1 MSNKSDLLKSII
13 KGQVTESPALDR
25 FLKSRGLNPKTVT
38 KDQKVA
44 HSKLGQFK
52 KWQRDHATDLTTMGE
67 EVDKKDMVCFDI
79 PLLIRVLE
87 FTREDMS
94 SDIELHNLV
103 ERLINMR
110 HDVPLDM
117 SHYDEITQKLVKE
130 NHIAIAMGKM
140 LDDEGSMILN
150 QLDDIERNAKMIRD
164 YIGKDYEKQMPA
176 WVQAKVTL
184 ASDYINTVGAYLST
198 KNEDVKEAHDPWQ
211 DKHFGPTKVIKQK
224 YHVKT
229 DTKSYNVK
237 ADNEEHAHKLVT
249 KHSPGSKIVSIE
261 HKGRMMEEVEI
272 NELNKSTL
280 ASYAKKAT
288 DDATYH
294 SFSAGTR
301 SAKDP
306 QRLKD
311 DEKAMKR
318 QSGVNKAID
327 RLSKEEVEQA
337 DESYN
342 GPRGDKLIAVSHAA
356 HSAGDKEKS
365 KRAHTLAMKAGE
377 KYRSNPENRD
387 KAISHIMSGAN
398 KDYTSGKTRTND
410 SVEVDGDVIEE
421 KSIDPNSSFLNKVG
435 SFIHGSKTKTKP
447 KTSLSTMR
455 DAFKSD
461 AKKTSHQSSSSGG
474 NISYRLVRAEEV
486 VAEGSAALR
495 LAQALRKEREARE
508 LKDKSREAAEKN
520 EKARQQPTQ
529 QQEAALE
536 DPQSATQA
544 PYDCA
549 NNPDDTVPKGKKLIQ
564 MSKSARI
571 IKSIYKRKGMKEEI
585 YDTEKEGKSIATYG
599 KKPKL
604 SDNEKKIEA
613 VGGKPQAAAIMTG
626 GTTLT
631 GTPRDT
637 VEIDPMMKPPKP
649 GSLGQSDKPK
659 NNNR

>member
-1 MSNKSDLLKSII
+1 MSKASDLVKSIVKKSVGDKPTFGTDPRDPWSTKANI
-13 KGQVTESPALDR
+13 SEDAVLNK
-25 FLKSRGLNPKTVT
+25 FLKSRGINPLYVS

-44 HSKLGQFK
+44 HSK
-52 KWQRDHATDLTTMGE
+52 MGE
-67 EVDKKDMVCFDI
+67 FTKWKKDHMFEETDEKDMVCFDI

-87 FTREDMS
+87 FTREEMKT
-94 SDIELHNLV
+94 DIELHNMV

-117 SHYDEITQKLVKE
+117 THYDEITQKLVKE

-140 LDDEGSMILN
+140 LDDESGMVLT
-150 QLDDIERNAKMIRD
+150 QIEELERGCAMIRS
-164 YIGKDYEKQMPA
+164 YIGKDYEKQLPA
-176 WVQAKVTL
+176 WVQAKITL
-184 ASDYINTVGAYLST
+184 ATDYMSTVGNYLVS
-198 KNEDVKEAHDPWQ
+198 KNE
-211 DKHFGPTKVIKQK
+211 
-224 YHVKT
+224 
-229 DTKSYNVK
+229 NVK
-237 ADNEEHAHKLVT
+237 
-249 KHSPGSKIVSIE
+249 
-261 HKGRMMEEVEI
+261 EEVEI

-280 ASYAKKAT
+280 SSYAKKAT

-356 HSAGDKEKS
+356 YDAGDKAKS
-365 KRAHTLAMKAGE
+365 KRAHGLAMKAGE
-377 KYRSNPENRD
+377 RYRSNPVNRD

-398 KDYTSGKTRTND
+398 SDYTSGKTRTND
-410 SVEVDGDVIEE
+410 SVEIDGTPI
-421 KSIDPNSSFLNKVG
+421 
-435 SFIHGSKTKTKP
+435 
-447 KTSLSTMR
+447 
-455 DAFKSD
+455 
-461 AKKTSHQSSSSGG
+461 Q
-474 NISYRLVRAEEV
+474 
-486 VAEGSAALR
+486 EGSAAVR
-495 LAQALRKEREARE
+495 LAMALRKEREARE

-529 QQEAALE
+529 QQENTLDPKAATE
-536 DPQSATQA
+536 A
-544 PYDCA
+544 PNDCA
-549 NNPDDTVPKGKKLIQ
+549 NTPDDVAPKDKNKKLIQ

-571 IKSIYKRKGMKEEI
+571 IKSIYNRKNMKEETF
-585 YDTEKEGKSIATYG
+585 DTEKEDKSVATYG

-604 SDNEKKIEA
+604 TDNEKKIEA
-613 VGGKPQAAAIMTG
+613 VGGKTQAAAIMTG

-637 VEIDPMMKPPKP
+637 VEIDPMMKLKP
-649 GSLGQSDKPK
+649 GLMGQSGQAIKPK

>member
-1 MSNKSDLLKSII
+1 MSKRSDLVKSII
-13 KGQVTESPALDR
+13 KSNVDELTEDAVLNT
-25 FLKSRGLNPKTVT
+25 FLKSRGLNPLHVS

-44 HSKLGQFK
+44 HSKMGEFL
-52 KWQRDHATDLTTMGE
+52 KWKRDHM
-67 EVDKKDMVCFDI
+67 
-79 PLLIRVLE
+79 
-87 FTREDMS
+87 
-94 SDIELHNLV
+94 
-103 ERLINMR
+103 
-110 HDVPLDM
+110 
-117 SHYDEITQKLVKE
+117 YE

-140 LDDEGSMILN
+140 LDDESGMVLT
-150 QLDDIERNAKMIRD
+150 QIEELERGCAMIRS
-164 YIGKDYEKQMPA
+164 YIGKDYEKQLPA
-176 WVQAKVTL
+176 WVQAKITL
-184 ASDYINTVGAYLST
+184 ATDYMSTVGNYLVS
-198 KNEDVKEAHDPWQ
+198 KNENVKEAHDPWQ

-249 KHSPGSKIVSIE
+249 KHAPGSKIVSIE

-356 HSAGDKEKS
+356 YDTGDKAKS
-365 KRAHTLAMKAGE
+365 KRAHALAMKAGE
-377 KYRSNPENRD
+377 KYRSNPVNRD
-387 KAISHIMSGAN
+387 KSISHIMSGAN
-398 KDYTSGKTRTND
+398 KDYTSGKRYTGD
-410 SVEVDGDVIEE
+410 SVEHSDENVISEI
-421 KSIDPNSSFLNKVG
+421 SDTTL
-435 SFIHGSKTKTKP
+435 
-447 KTSLSTMR
+447 TSYK
-455 DAFKSD
+455 DK
-461 AKKTSHQSSSSGG
+461 AKK
-474 NISYRLVRAEEV
+474 
-486 VAEGSAALR
+486 SADTLH
-495 LAQALRKEREARE
+495 AQGQYKKSANRWLNVMKATGKQIDKMQKENT
-508 LKDKSREAAEKN
+508 LDPKAA
-520 EKARQQPTQ
+520 TG
-529 QQEAALE
+529 
-536 DPQSATQA
+536 A
-544 PYDCA
+544 PNDCA
-549 NNPDDTVPKGKKLIQ
+549 NSPDDVVPKDKNKKLIQ

-571 IKSIYKRKGMKEEI
+571 IKSIYHRKNMKEETF
-585 YDTEKEGKSIATYG
+585 DTEKEDKSVATYG
-599 KKPKL
+599 KKPKVT
-604 SDNEKKIEA
+604 DNQKKMENI
-613 VGGKPQAAAIMTG
+613 GGKPNAASIMSG

-637 VEIDPMMKPPKP
+637 VEIDPMMQLKP
-649 GSLGQSDKPK
+649 GLMGQSGQAIKPK

>member
-13 KGQVTESPALDR
+13 KRQVTESPALDR

-38 KDQKVA
+38 KDQKVS
-44 HSKLGQFK
+44 HSKMGQFK
-52 KWQRDHATDLTTMGE
+52 KWQRDHAAD
-67 EVDKKDMVCFDI
+67 
-79 PLLIRVLE
+79 
-87 FTREDMS
+87 
-94 SDIELHNLV
+94 
-103 ERLINMR
+103 
-110 HDVPLDM
+110 
-117 SHYDEITQKLVKE
+117 LVKE
-130 NHIAIAMGKM
+130 NHIAIAMGNM
-140 LDDEGSMILN
+140 LDDEGSMVLN
-150 QLDDIERNAKMIRD
+150 QIEELERGCAMIRS
-164 YIGKDYEKQMPA
+164 YIGKDYEKQLPA
-176 WVQAKVTL
+176 WVQSKVTL
-184 ASDYINTVGAYLST
+184 ATDYMSTVGNYLSS
-198 KNEDVKEAHDPWQ
+198 KNE
-211 DKHFGPTKVIKQK
+211 
-224 YHVKT
+224 
-229 DTKSYNVK
+229 NVK
-237 ADNEEHAHKLVT
+237 
-249 KHSPGSKIVSIE
+249 
-261 HKGRMMEEVEI
+261 
-272 NELNKSTL
+272 
-280 ASYAKKAT
+280 
-288 DDATYH
+288 
-294 SFSAGTR
+294 
-301 SAKDP
+301 
-306 QRLKD
+306 
-311 DEKAMKR
+311 
-318 QSGVNKAID
+318 
-327 RLSKEEVEQA
+327 
-337 DESYN
+337 ESYN

-356 HSAGDKEKS
+356 YDTGDKEKS
-365 KRAHTLAMKAGE
+365 SRAHKLAMKAGE
-377 KYRSNPENRD
+377 KYRSNPVNRD

-410 SVEVDGDVIEE
+410 SVEIDG
-421 KSIDPNSSFLNKVG
+421 
-435 SFIHGSKTKTKP
+435 KP
-447 KTSLSTMR
+447 I
-455 DAFKSD
+455 
-461 AKKTSHQSSSSGG
+461 Q
-474 NISYRLVRAEEV
+474 
-486 VAEGSAALR
+486 EGSAALR

-520 EKARQQPTQ
+520 EKARQQPVQ

-536 DPQSATQA
+536 DPQSATQS

>member
-1 MSNKSDLLKSII
+1 
-13 KGQVTESPALDR
+13 
-25 FLKSRGLNPKTVT
+25 
-38 KDQKVA
+38 
-44 HSKLGQFK
+44 
-52 KWQRDHATDLTTMGE
+52 
-67 EVDKKDMVCFDI
+67 
-79 PLLIRVLE
+79 
-87 FTREDMS
+87 
-94 SDIELHNLV
+94 
-103 ERLINMR
+103 
-110 HDVPLDM
+110 
-117 SHYDEITQKLVKE
+117 LVKE
-130 NHIAIAMGKM
+130 NHIAIAMGNM
-140 LDDEGSMILN
+140 LDDEGSMVLN
-150 QLDDIERNAKMIRD
+150 QIEELERGCAMIRD
-164 YIGKDYEKQMPA
+164 YIGKDYEKQLPA
-176 WVQAKVTL
+176 WVQSKVTL
-184 ASDYINTVGAYLST
+184 ATDYMSTVGNYLSS
-198 KNEDVKEAHDPWQ
+198 KNENVKEAHDPWQ

-249 KHSPGSKIVSIE
+249 KHAPGSKIVSIE
-261 HKGRMMEEVEI
+261 HKGRMMEE
-272 NELNKSTL
+272 
-280 ASYAKKAT
+280 A
-288 DDATYH
+288 
-294 SFSAGTR
+294 
-301 SAKDP
+301 
-306 QRLKD
+306 
-311 DEKAMKR
+311 
-318 QSGVNKAID
+318 
-327 RLSKEEVEQA
+327 EQA

-356 HSAGDKEKS
+356 YDAGNKDKS

-421 KSIDPNSSFLNKVG
+421 KSIDPNSSLLNKVG
-435 SFIHGSKTKTKP
+435 SFIHGSKAKTKP

-461 AKKTSHQSSSSGG
+461 AKKTSHQSSSSDG

-486 VAEGSAALR
+486 VNEGSAALR

-536 DPQSATQA
+536 DPQSATQS

-549 NNPDDTVPKGKKLIQ
+549 NNPDDTIPKGKKLIQ

>member
-1 MSNKSDLLKSII
+1 MSKRSDLLKSII
-13 KGQVTESPALDR
+13 KESSDIVEDAVLNT
-25 FLKSRGLNPKTVT
+25 FLKSRGINPEHVT
-38 KDQKVA
+38 KNQKVA
-44 HSKLGQFK
+44 HSKMGEFL
-52 KWQRDHATDLTTMGE
+52 KWKRDHMFTKPVSEDT
-67 EVDKKDMVCFDI
+67 DKKDMVCLDI

-87 FTREDMS
+87 FTREEMKT
-94 SDIELHNLV
+94 DIELHNMV

-140 LDDEGSMILN
+140 LDDESGMVLT
-150 QLDDIERNAKMIRD
+150 QIEELERGCAMIRS
-164 YIGKDYEKQMPA
+164 YIGKDYEKQLPA
-176 WVQAKVTL
+176 WVQAKITL
-184 ASDYINTVGAYLST
+184 ATDYMSTVGNYLVS
-198 KNEDVKEAHDPWQ
+198 KNENVKEAHDPWQ

-249 KHSPGSKIVSIE
+249 KHAPGSKIVSIE

-327 RLSKEEVEQA
+327 RLSKEEVESLEEKNVPTSPEKWAKAKSAAKSKFAVYPSAYANGWASKKYKSMGGGWRTEEVEQIDENA
-337 DESYN
+337 DEITARHQYHHTQMITAMKS
-342 GPRGDKLIAVSHAA
+342 GDKVSQQHHSNELNKAKQDWAVYHANQPKKQPDAIAQDYANR
-356 HSAGDKEKS
+356 EK
-365 KRAHTLAMKAGE
+365 MYG
-377 KYRSNPENRD
+377 P
-387 KAISHIMSGAN
+387 
-398 KDYTSGKTRTND
+398 GKVRD
-410 SVEVDGDVIEE
+410 SVEIDGTPI
-421 KSIDPNSSFLNKVG
+421 
-435 SFIHGSKTKTKP
+435 
-447 KTSLSTMR
+447 
-455 DAFKSD
+455 
-461 AKKTSHQSSSSGG
+461 Q
-474 NISYRLVRAEEV
+474 
-486 VAEGSAALR
+486 EGSAAVR
-495 LAQALRKEREARE
+495 LALALRKEREARE

-529 QQEAALE
+529 QQENTMDSLAA
-536 DPQSATQA
+536 TGA
-544 PYDCA
+544 PNDCA
-549 NNPDDTVPKGKKLIQ
+549 NTPDDVAPKDKNKKLIQ

-571 IKSIYKRKGMKEEI
+571 IKSIYNRKNMKEETF
-585 YDTEKEGKSIATYG
+585 DTEKEDKSVATYG

-604 SDNEKKIEA
+604 TDNEKKLDA
-613 VGGKPQAAAIMTG
+613 TNGKSSAAAIMTG

-631 GTPRDT
+631 GTPRDV
-637 VEIDPMMKPPKP
+637 VEIDPMMKLKP
-649 GSLGQSDKPK
+649 GLMGQSGQAIKPK